1 MLLRNS
7 LESLRS
13 AAAAA
18 VAPINRP
25 ATANVVLPLGGGT
38 HVMPDCTLSFDK
50 APAVP
55 AWQRPAPVRAR

>member
-13 AAAAA
+13 AAQAAI
-18 VAPINRP
+18 APINRP
-25 ATANVVLPLGGGT
+25 ITANVVLPMNGGT
-38 HVMPDCTLSFDK
+38 HVAPDCVLSFDK
-50 APAVP
+50 APTLP